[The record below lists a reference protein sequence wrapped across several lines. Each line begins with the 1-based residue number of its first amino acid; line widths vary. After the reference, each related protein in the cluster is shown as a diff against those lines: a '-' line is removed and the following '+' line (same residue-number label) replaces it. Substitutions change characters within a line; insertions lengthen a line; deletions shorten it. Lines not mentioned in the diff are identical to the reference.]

1 MAARRGEEA
10 AADEEEEQEE
20 RKVCA
25 TDATGHNK
33 HIGIYF
39 PLSGPGSVDHIE
51 LANCLSAMFYRVVND
66 Y

>member
-1 MAARRGEEA
+1 MHTKVAARRGEEA

-33 HIGIYF
+33 HIGISIS
-39 PLSGPGSVDHIE
+39 LVRSCRSH
-51 LANCLSAMFYRVVND
+51 
-66 Y
+66 